1 MGRIRKKRQRML
13 RLAGL
18 LLLAAAALIV
28 ILVFR
33 VQTVVVNGN
42 IRWSGQE
49 IAEGLSYDFLT
60 QNTLFLTWK
69 HRNGEAPER
78 LPYLSSLRVKLDSP
92 GKITVTVTEKELLGY
107 VLYNDQNLYFDEEGV
122 ILEISDEIYD
132 GIPVVTGVKMGEPVL
147 YQKVPTD
154 SSAQLRTIL
163 SITQLL
169 RYQELTAEEIRFA
182 ENMDITVRIGSVDAI
197 LGQDEYLEEKIANL
211 RAILNVMN
219 GNQGTLH
226 MENFTGKNE
235 PVSFAEGDIPE
246 AVNGGRSTEDEQQTE
261 QESETSAV
269 DSGDEEAPEN
279 ENGEQEEG
287 GEDTPDGAE
296 DGNGV
301 PDEAE
306 GNADGGD
313 GSAEDTPDGSV
324 PENEDGAPD
333 GTGEDQEGGDSS
345 GEEGDDD
352 DGEEDLQNTSTYVMA
367 FDSSGTL
374 RYDAHIVNG
383 VVVDANGTP
392 IDGCSVT
399 EDGNIKDAYWN
410 VIDPQTG
417 QPAQ

>member
-1 MGRIRKKRQRML
+1 MGRIRKKRQRTI
-13 RLAGL
+13 RLIGL
-18 LLLAAAALIV
+18 LSLAAAALAV

-42 IRWSGQE
+42 MRWSGQE

-69 HRNGEAPER
+69 HRNGEVPER
-78 LPYLSSLRVKLDSP
+78 LPYLSSLRIKLDSP

-122 ILEISDEIYD
+122 ILDITDEIYD

-163 SITQLL
+163 SITQLM
-169 RYQELTAEEIRFA
+169 RYQELTAREIRFA
-182 ENMDITVRIGSVDAI
+182 ENMDITVRIGKVDAI

-211 RAILNVMN
+211 KAILNVMN

-235 PVSFAEGDIPE
+235 SVSFAEGDIPE
-246 AVNGGRSTEDEQQTE
+246 PVNGEENMET
-261 QESETSAV
+261 ETS
-269 DSGDEEAPEN
+269 DTSLEDEEAPTD
-279 ENGEQEEG
+279 ENGAQDDG
-287 GEDTPDGAE
+287 GETPPDENGAQDDGGEALPDENGAQDDGGEAFPDENGSPEDAGDGDGAQ
-296 DGNGV
+296 DGTVGE
-301 PDEAE
+301 P
-306 GNADGGD
+306 
-313 GSAEDTPDGSV
+313 
-324 PENEDGAPD
+324 EDGA
-333 GTGEDQEGGDSS
+333 SS
-345 GEEGDDD
+345 GEEDEN
-352 DGEEDLQNTSTYVMA
+352 GEDEDSQDASSTYFMA

-374 RYDAHIVNG
+374 RYDAHVVDG

-399 EDGNIKDAYWN
+399 EDGNVKDAYWN
-410 VIDPQTG
+410 VIDPKTG
-417 QPAQ
+417 QLAQ

>member
-1 MGRIRKKRQRML
+1 MGRIRKKRQRAI
-13 RLAGL
+13 RLVSL
-18 LLLAAAALIV
+18 LLLAAAVLII
-28 ILVFR
+28 ILAFR

-42 IRWSGQE
+42 RRWSGQE

-69 HRNGEAPER
+69 HRNGEVPER
-78 LPYLSSLRVKLDSP
+78 LPYLSSLRIKLDSP

-107 VLYNDQNLYFDEEGV
+107 VLYNDRNLYFDEEGV

-147 YQKVPTD
+147 YQKVPTE

-169 RYQELTAEEIRFA
+169 RYQELTAQEIRFS

-211 RAILNVMN
+211 RAILNVMK

-246 AVNGGRSTEDEQQTE
+246 AVNGERSTEDEQQTE
-261 QESETSAV
+261 EESGTSDAAP
-269 DSGDEEAPEN
+269 GDDEAM
-279 ENGEQEEG
+279 ENGNEDENGAQEEG
-287 GEDTPDGAE
+287 GEDTLAGGEDENEGGVPDGA
-296 DGNGV
+296 
-301 PDEAE
+301 DE
-306 GNADGGD
+306 NAD
-313 GSAEDTPDGSV
+313 APDGTV
-324 PENEDGAPD
+324 PENEDG
-333 GTGEDQEGGDSS
+333 TGPEQEDGDSS
-345 GEEGDDD
+345 GEEGDD
-352 DGEEDLQNTSTYVMA
+352 EEGDEDSQNTSTYVMA

-374 RYDAHIVNG
+374 RYDAHIVDG

-410 VIDPQTG
+410 VIDPDTG
-417 QPAQ
+417 QLAQ